1 MITVSTCNE
10 DFQDWPRLVAILQEA
25 FAYMEARIDPPSS
38 QRLLNEQT
46 IAEKA
51 QTETLL
57 LAYEEAR
64 LIGCVFLRDLGE
76 TMYLG
81 KLAVDPAA
89 QQSGIGRALVD
100 HALFYCRSRAK
111 KRIMLESRVELSEV
125 HDFFRRQ
132 GFRQTGTT
140 AHTGYDRPTA
150 IVMEI
155 EL

>member
-1 MITVSTCNE
+1 MVDIAIRDE
-10 DFQDWPRLVAILQEA
+10 KFDDWPQLLALIRHA

-38 QRLLNEQT
+38 LRLLDEQT

-51 QTETLL
+51 QAETLL
-57 LAYEEAR
+57 LAYEEGR

-100 HALFYCRSRAK
+100 HALSHCRSRAK
-111 KRIMLESRVELSEV
+111 RRIMLESRVELSEV